1 MTRVVVFV
9 VVFAACGLLAS
20 SAPAQQV
27 TYSFEGKWAIRFGSQ
42 GDMGTIT
49 LKQSGNHVTGTGEW
63 DKRQIDGT
71 VVGQTLTGTMTP
83 GKEYPTSIPVIFVL
97 ERTGPTVASG
107 WLQNDPPDQHKKD
120 PLVAALLVPPV
131 VLSPPV
137 VNPPSPPI
145 PPRPGRPDSG
155 ARFSDLS
162 GQVEIRYDDEDEDSW
177 HYAKMD
183 MYLPVNV
190 HVRTSEDS
198 SAILSFADMTTFT
211 MKAESEIVLNTPAEK
226 GPKWQLILGN
236 VWTNVKKMIKDGS
249 MEVDTSQ
256 AVAGIKGTVFVAEE
270 TGSVSRVKTIEGL
283 MEFRAKATGETVMV
297 GPGQYAEATRAGI
310 SRRGSFDVQAEREA
324 WDETRAKIKGG
335 GAGQPPAEPVAA
347 DRPTIQIGTRRV
359 AAGDT
364 VTVPVWL
371 IEADR
376 LASLNVSVTYQ
387 PNVVVSAGAIA
398 KGNLLDRAMF
408 EGNPQERGTIYL
420 GLVQKE
426 GISGTG
432 TIAQIPFKAVGAA
445 GSKSPLVATVTSS
458 NASTGERAMLITVS
472 GAIEILGSGNTGPD
486 TTQGPRAVPGDADGD
501 GALTAADALL
511 ALKMSVRLVPLR
523 LTADMDSDGQVTSND
538 ARLILLKVVGR

>member
-1 MTRVVVFV
+1 MTRVIVFV

-27 TYSFEGKWAIRFGSQ
+27 AYSFEGKWAIRFASQ

-63 DKRQIDGT
+63 DKRQIEGT
-71 VVGQTLTGTMTP
+71 VVGQTLTGTMIP

-120 PLVAALLVPPV
+120 PLVATLLVPPV
-131 VLSPPV
+131 VMPPPV
-137 VNPPSPPI
+137 VLPPSGEI
-145 PPRPGRPDSG
+145 PCRPGRSDSG
-155 ARFSDLS
+155 VRFSDLN
-162 GQVEIRYDDEDEDSW
+162 GQVEVRYDDDEDSW
-177 HYAKMD
+177 RFAKLD
-183 MYLPVNV
+183 MCLELNL
-190 HVRTSEDS
+190 HVKTGENS
-198 SAILSFADMTTFT
+198 SAILSFADMTSFE
-211 MKAESEIVLNTPAEK
+211 MRPESEIVLNTPAEK
-226 GPKWQLILGN
+226 TSKWELIFGN

-249 MEVDTSQ
+249 MEVDMSQ
-256 AVAGIKGTVFVAEE
+256 ATAGIKGTVFVSEE
-270 TGSVSRVKTIEGL
+270 TGSVSRVKTVEGL

-387 PNVVVSAGAIA
+387 PNVVASAGAIA

-486 TTQGPRAVPGDADGD
+486 TTPGPRAVPGDADGD
-501 GALTAADALL
+501 EALTAADALL